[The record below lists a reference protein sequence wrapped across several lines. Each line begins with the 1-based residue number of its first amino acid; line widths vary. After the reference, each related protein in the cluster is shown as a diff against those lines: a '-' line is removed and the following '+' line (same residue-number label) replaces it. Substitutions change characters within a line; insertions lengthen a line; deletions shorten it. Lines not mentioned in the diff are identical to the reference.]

1 MRQEEGLV
9 NPSFAEK
16 LQRGVVVG
24 DGAMGT
30 MLYAKGIYINRCFDE
45 LNLTSPEL
53 VQDVHRDYVAA
64 GAEFVETNTF
74 GANAYKLELHGLSDR
89 VAEINRRGAEIARE
103 AVGDRAWIGGS
114 MGPLG
119 VPIEPIGR
127 VGFDEARA
135 AFRAQAKALADGGV
149 DFFLIET
156 VRRLEEVREAI
167 AAVRDVSDRP
177 VIAMVAITDEESSAL
192 GDPPEKIARS
202 LDEWGADVI
211 GLNCS
216 VGPQP
221 MLEAIQRM
229 IAVTDRP
236 TCVMPNAGTP
246 RLVEGRFMY
255 LSSPEYFAKYARRF
269 VQAGVRV
276 VGGCCGTTPDHVRA
290 MKRAV
295 QSVRPDDHKRTP
307 SGPAASVRMPE
318 TAVTPV
324 PQAKKSDLAAKIAAG
339 QFVASVE
346 ISPPKSPDPAKAL
359 ERIAQLKEAGV
370 DAVNIPDGPRASAR
384 MSSAALAILATQR
397 VGLDVILH
405 YCCRDRNLLS
415 MQSDLLGAGAVG
427 LRNILIITGDPP
439 KLGDYPDAT
448 AVFDVD
454 AIGLMQIANR
464 LNHGQDVAGN
474 PIDQPTGLLLG
485 CGANPAAINLEEEI
499 RRFEYKV
506 EAGAE
511 FCMTQ
516 PVYDP
521 GVFENFI
528 RRTEHCR
535 IPTLVGIL
543 PLRSYKNAEFLSNE
557 VPGMEVPDAILQRLA
572 DAASPEDA
580 RRIGIEI
587 AREALLESLPLAQG
601 VYVMPPFNS
610 VKSALQVLEAL
621 PESHRS
627 SRPVG

>member
-1 MRQEEGLV
+1 V
-9 NPSFAEK
+9 HPTFAER
-16 LQRGVVVG
+16 LTQGVVVG

-53 VQDVHRDYVAA
+53 VQEVHREYLAA

-74 GANAYKLELHGLSDR
+74 GANAYKLALHGLSDR
-89 VAEINRRGAEIARE
+89 VAEINRRGVEIARE
-103 AVGDRAWIGGS
+103 VAGERAWVGGS

-127 VGFDEARA
+127 VGFDEARD
-135 AFRAQAKALADGGV
+135 AFRLQAQALAEAGV
-149 DFFLIET
+149 DLFLIET
-156 VRRLEEVREAI
+156 IRRLEEVREAI
-167 AAVRDVSDRP
+167 SAVRDVSDKP
-177 VIAMVAITDEESSAL
+177 IVAMVAITEELTSAL
-192 GDPPEKIARS
+192 GDPPEKIAAS
-202 LDEWGADVI
+202 LDEWGADVV

-236 TCVMPNAGTP
+236 TCVMPNAGAP

-269 VQAGVRV
+269 VRVGVRI
-276 VGGCCGTTPDHVRA
+276 VGGCCGTTPEHVKA

-307 SGPAASVRMPE
+307 VGPAASVRVPE
-318 TAVTPV
+318 TGVAAIPL
-324 PQAKKSDLAAKIAAG
+324 ARKSDLAAKIAAG
-339 QFVASVE
+339 QFVSSVE
-346 ISPPKSPDPAKAL
+346 IAPPKSPDPGKAL
-359 ERIAQLKEAGV
+359 ERIGQLKEAGV

-384 MSSAALAILATQR
+384 MSSAALAILAAQR
-397 VGLDVILH
+397 VGIDVILH

-454 AIGLMQIANR
+454 AIGLLQIANR
-464 LNHGQDVAGN
+464 LNHGQDLAGN

-485 CGANPAAINLEEEI
+485 CGANPAAVNMDEEV

-521 GVFENFI
+521 RVFETFV
-528 RRTEHCR
+528 RRTAHCR

-543 PLRSYKNAEFLSNE
+543 PLRSFKNAEFLSNE

-580 RRIGIEI
+580 RRIGIDI

-610 VKSALQVLEAL
+610 AKAALEVLEAL
-621 PESHRS
+621 PESHRAP
-627 SRPVG
+627 RPVG